1 MKEYQIQINDETIVY
16 QLTYKHMQNI
26 RMRVRDGQLL
36 ISAPYGTSLTYI
48 EQMIHTYQKRI
59 LTQIHAFQPYYQ
71 YNDGGYVLIF
81 NQRYRLVVR
90 DIGVKRCQCHGHDLY
105 VYHYDMQGCV
115 EKECYRILYDYIEE
129 RMIDYLAHDF
139 DLDMPRIEIKKYKS
153 RWGSC
158 YYKEQRVSF
167 HLGLVHLEKELIDY
181 VIVHELCHFLYHDHS
196 ASFYHEIAKRLP
208 HYQILQKRLKEKHT

>member
-1 MKEYQIQINDETIVY
+1 
-16 QLTYKHMQNI
+16 MQNI

-105 VYHYDMQGCV
+105 VYHYDIQGCV